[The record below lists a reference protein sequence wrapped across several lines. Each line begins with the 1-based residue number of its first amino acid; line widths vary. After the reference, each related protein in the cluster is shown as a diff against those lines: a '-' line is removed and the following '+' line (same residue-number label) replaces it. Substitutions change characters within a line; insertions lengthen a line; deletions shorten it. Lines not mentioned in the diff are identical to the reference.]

1 MHVDMDA
8 FFVSVE
14 EVLDPSLRGKPVI
27 VGGDPNGRGVVAA
40 ASYEARKYGIH
51 SAMPLVRARR
61 LCRSA
66 IFLRGSHRC
75 YEEFS
80 CRIFDILRGYSPLVE
95 PMSIDE
101 AFVDLTGCLRLH
113 GSLLD
118 TAQEIRDKI
127 RQQVGIN
134 ASIGMASNKLVAKV
148 ASATVKPSSML
159 WIVPGMERSFLS
171 PLGVDCIPGVGPK
184 SALELKCM
192 GIRTVAQLS
201 EVPLE
206 WLEQAYGK
214 RGASLYL
221 KARGVCESPVV
232 SGKKRSRS
240 ISRETTLKKDSIDP
254 RYLKSIFS
262 YLVEKVLSQLREE
275 NLHARSVTLKLRY
288 SDFKTVTRCH
298 TLRESTDD
306 DGIVFREI
314 FDLFKRLFVQRAR
327 IRLVGV
333 SLSSLIHRRF
343 QQTSLFDQ
351 APFEQRDRLLRSID
365 DIRDK
370 YGFHAIL
377 RAGSICDNKK

>member
-1 MHVDMDA
+1 
-8 FFVSVE
+8 
-14 EVLDPSLRGKPVI
+14 
-27 VGGDPNGRGVVAA
+27 
-40 ASYEARKYGIH
+40 
-51 SAMPLVRARR
+51 
-61 LCRSA
+61 
-66 IFLRGSHRC
+66 
-75 YEEFS
+75 
-80 CRIFDILRGYSPLVE
+80 
-95 PMSIDE
+95 MSIDE

-171 PLGVDCIPGVGPK
+171 PLRVECIPGVGSK

-192 GIRTVAQLS
+192 GIHTVAQLS
-201 EVPLE
+201 KVPLE

-214 RGASLYL
+214 RGASLYF

-306 DGIVFREI
+306 DGVVFREI
-314 FDLFKRLFVQRAR
+314 FDLFKKLFVKRTR

-343 QQTSLFDQ
+343 QQTGLFDQ
-351 APFEQRDRLLRSID
+351 ASFEQRGRLLRSID